1 MLSSWDAQRHRVG
14 FECSAL
20 SMTDATETSAAP
32 PGDRAGSRERDRAA
46 IRLWLYGI
54 CILVFAMIIVGGA
67 TRLTDSGLSITEW
80 LPLLGAIPPLTDAD
94 WQVVFEKYKQIPE
107 YTEINKGMSL
117 AEFQFIYWW
126 EWAHRLLGRF
136 IGIAFFVPLA
146 WFWVTGRISSDL
158 KPKLI
163 GIFVLGA
170 LQGAIGWWMVA
181 SGLVDRVDVSQYRL
195 AVHLI
200 IACLIFMACLWV
212 ALGLRPGNDGR
223 QSGGVVT
230 FGAGLVLI
238 VILLQIYFGALV
250 AGLDAGL
257 TYNTWPLMDGAI
269 IPGGLFLPPPVWK
282 TLFEDILTVQFMH
295 RMVAYLAL
303 ILIVWHVWTVLRRWP
318 RSNVAASALVLG
330 LATLAQVG
338 LGIWTLLAVVPLS
351 LGLVHQGGAIVLLAV
366 AVWNLHRAGRIR
378 HT

>member
-1 MLSSWDAQRHRVG
+1 
-14 FECSAL
+14 
-20 SMTDATETSAAP
+20 MTDAIETSVAP
-32 PGDRAGSRERDRAA
+32 SGNRARSRERDRAA

-54 CILVFAMIIVGGA
+54 CILVFAIIIVGGA

-107 YTEINKGMSL
+107 YKEINKGMSL

-126 EWAHRLLGRF
+126 EWGHRLLGRF
-136 IGIAFFVPLA
+136 IGVAFFVPLV
-146 WFWVTGRISSDL
+146 WFWIAGRIGANL

-170 LQGAIGWWMVA
+170 IQGAVGWWMVA

-195 AVHLI
+195 AAHLI

-212 ALGLRPGNDGR
+212 ALGLRPGNDNR
-223 QSGGVVT
+223 TNSGVLT

-238 VILLQIYFGALV
+238 VVLLQIYFGALV

-269 IPGGLFLPPPVWK
+269 IPDGLFSPPPAWK

-303 ILIVWHVWTVLRRWP
+303 ILIVWHVWTVLRRAP
-318 RSNVAASALVLG
+318 RTNLAASALA
-330 LATLAQVG
+330 LAAVTLIQVA

-351 LGLVHQGGAIVLLAV
+351 LGLIHQGGAIVVLAI